1 MCIRHRT
8 TDDDDRRQ
16 TATDASEQNN
26 TVPLGGPVIMHGLYK
41 LHAYVL
47 FGRRIGIHS
56 GPYKLTVVISGEYVF
71 LGTVKCDRLCERF

>member
-1 MCIRHRT
+1 
-8 TDDDDRRQ
+8 
-16 TATDASEQNN
+16 
-26 TVPLGGPVIMHGLYK
+26 MHGLYK